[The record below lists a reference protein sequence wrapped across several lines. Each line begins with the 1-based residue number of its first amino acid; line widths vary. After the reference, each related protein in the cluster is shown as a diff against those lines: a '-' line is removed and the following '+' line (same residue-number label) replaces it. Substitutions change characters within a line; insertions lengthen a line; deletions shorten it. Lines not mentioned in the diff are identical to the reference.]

1 MSEPREGV
9 APAGRVDVPGRLEL
23 SAPADPETMD
33 LVHAVLEQLW
43 AVHDDVSD
51 RDRGRFETAVMEILG
66 NIIEHA
72 YQLDDGAQ
80 ATTPA
85 DGPRRF
91 DIVLAATDDE
101 LVATFGDN
109 GMPVA
114 LDLSNIVMPDAD
126 AESGRG
132 LALAAAAV
140 DDMSYERV
148 QGRNHWR
155 LLCVR
160 EPR

>member
-72 YQLDDGAQ
+72 YQLDDGAE
-80 ATTPA
+80 ATTGGRPA
-85 DGPRRF
+85 PLRHRAGGDRRRARG
-91 DIVLAATDDE
+91 V
-101 LVATFGDN
+101 VRRQR
-109 GMPVA
+109 
-114 LDLSNIVMPDAD
+114 DA
-126 AESGRG
+126 GRP
-132 LALAAAAV
+132 
-140 DDMSYERV
+140 ST
-148 QGRNHWR
+148 
-155 LLCVR
+155 
-160 EPR
+160 